1 LAKHSELSGSE
12 SDDPAAPRHARR
24 TSGGAGIPRALLT
37 SLEEH
42 LVSLPGVTLARVE
55 VRPTGEIVGIHLM
68 VAAGVDTSSLIN
80 TVDETLR
87 TTFDLKIS
95 PEQIFVAHVNAR
107 SGSSAARPGDSG
119 VPFEPRRSGGILT
132 ADDSD
137 SPRLARRVY
146 FEDLEV
152 RRSRT
157 SGITCRVSLRK
168 GALVLS
174 GEVTGASSERSRAEL
189 ASRATLA
196 ALGGNVFAPGFAI
209 LAMWLVA
216 YCFMR
221 IWRRSG
227 AGQIVT
233 MTPSQLEVATTSGT
247 SSVRF
252 HPYWAKVQLQEGR
265 HRGWPG
271 KLLIGSHGR
280 YIEIGAFLNEKE
292 RRELAQRI
300 TELLREVQDRG
311 RSQDTSV
318 QGDSE

>member
-1 LAKHSELSGSE
+1 LAKYSDLSSSE
-12 SDDPAAPRHARR
+12 SDDPLAPRQARR

-87 TTFDLKIS
+87 TTFDLKIA

-107 SGSSAARPGDSG
+107 SGSSARPADAG
-119 VPFEPRRSGGILT
+119 VSFEQRRASGGSILM
-132 ADDSD
+132 ADEGDT
-137 SPRLARRVY
+137 PRLARRVY

-196 ALGGNVFAPGFAI
+196 ALGAADVAAQTAAI
-209 LAMWLVA
+209 EHVLLVD
-216 YCFMR
+216 
-221 IWRRSG
+221 S
-227 AGQIVT
+227 
-233 MTPSQLEVATTSGT
+233 L
-247 SSVRF
+247 
-252 HPYWAKVQLQEGR
+252 
-265 HRGWPG
+265 
-271 KLLIGSHGR
+271 
-280 YIEIGAFLNEKE
+280 E
-292 RRELAQRI
+292 RRYVVVAVAARRGREIVPLTGVCEVREDVETAAVLATLSATNRWLAQY
-300 TELLREVQDRG
+300 
-311 RSQDTSV
+311 
-318 QGDSE
+318 

>member
-1 LAKHSELSGSE
+1 MA
-12 SDDPAAPRHARR
+12 
-24 TSGGAGIPRALLT
+24 
-37 SLEEH
+37 
-42 LVSLPGVTLARVE
+42 LPGVTLARVE

-107 SGSSAARPGDSG
+107 SGSAPARTPESG
-119 VPFEPRRSGGILT
+119 VPFEPSHSESVLT
-132 ADDSD
+132 AQEGGSV
-137 SPRLARRVY
+137 RLARRVY

-196 ALGGNVFAPGFAI
+196 ALGAADVAAQTAAI
-209 LAMWLVA
+209 EHVLLVD
-216 YCFMR
+216 
-221 IWRRSG
+221 S
-227 AGQIVT
+227 
-233 MTPSQLEVATTSGT
+233 L
-247 SSVRF
+247 
-252 HPYWAKVQLQEGR
+252 
-265 HRGWPG
+265 
-271 KLLIGSHGR
+271 
-280 YIEIGAFLNEKE
+280 E
-292 RRELAQRI
+292 RRYVVVAVAARRGREIVPLSGVCEVREDVETAAVLATLSATNRWLAQY
-300 TELLREVQDRG
+300 
-311 RSQDTSV
+311 
-318 QGDSE
+318 

>member
-1 LAKHSELSGSE
+1 MAKYSELSGSE
-12 SDDPAAPRHARR
+12 SDDPKEPRHARR

-196 ALGGNVFAPGFAI
+196 ALGAADVAAQTAAI
-209 LAMWLVA
+209 EHVLLVD
-216 YCFMR
+216 
-221 IWRRSG
+221 S
-227 AGQIVT
+227 
-233 MTPSQLEVATTSGT
+233 L
-247 SSVRF
+247 
-252 HPYWAKVQLQEGR
+252 
-265 HRGWPG
+265 
-271 KLLIGSHGR
+271 
-280 YIEIGAFLNEKE
+280 E
-292 RRELAQRI
+292 RRYVVVAVAARRGREIVPLTGVCEVREDVETAAVLATLSATNRWLAQY
-300 TELLREVQDRG
+300 
-311 RSQDTSV
+311 
-318 QGDSE
+318 

>member
-1 LAKHSELSGSE
+1 
-12 SDDPAAPRHARR
+12 
-24 TSGGAGIPRALLT
+24 LLT
-37 SLEEH
+37 SLEDH
-42 LVSLPGVTLARVE
+42 LVTLPGVTLARVE

-68 VAAGVDTSSLIN
+68 VSAGVDTSSLIN

-107 SGSSAARPGDSG
+107 SGSAAARPQESG
-119 VPFEPRRSGGILT
+119 VPLEPSRSGGVLT
-132 ADDSD
+132 ADEGG

-196 ALGGNVFAPGFAI
+196 ALGAADVAAQTAAI
-209 LAMWLVA
+209 EHVL
-216 YCFMR
+216 
-221 IWRRSG
+221 
-227 AGQIVT
+227 IVD
-233 MTPSQLEVATTSGT
+233 SL
-247 SSVRF
+247 
-252 HPYWAKVQLQEGR
+252 
-265 HRGWPG
+265 
-271 KLLIGSHGR
+271 
-280 YIEIGAFLNEKE
+280 E
-292 RRELAQRI
+292 RRYVVVAVAAR
-300 TELLREVQDRG
+300 RG
-311 RSQDTSV
+311 REIVPLTGVCEVREDVETAAVLATLSATNRWLEQY
-318 QGDSE
+318 

>member
-1 LAKHSELSGSE
+1 LAKFSELNNPE
-12 SDDPAAPRHARR
+12 EQDPSSHRSTRR
-24 TSGGAGIPRALLT
+24 VSGGAGIPRALLT

-68 VAAGVDTSSLIN
+68 VSAGVDTGALIS

-87 TTFDLKIS
+87 TTFDLKIA

-107 SGSSAARPGDSG
+107 AGSTSARTSDSG
-119 VPFEPRRSGGILT
+119 LAFETRRPADILT
-132 ADDSD
+132 ADSGD

-196 ALGGNVFAPGFAI
+196 ALGAADVAAQTAAI
-209 LAMWLVA
+209 EHVLLVD
-216 YCFMR
+216 
-221 IWRRSG
+221 S
-227 AGQIVT
+227 
-233 MTPSQLEVATTSGT
+233 L
-247 SSVRF
+247 
-252 HPYWAKVQLQEGR
+252 
-265 HRGWPG
+265 
-271 KLLIGSHGR
+271 
-280 YIEIGAFLNEKE
+280 E
-292 RRELAQRI
+292 RRYVVVAVAARRGREIVPLTGVCEVREDVETAAVLATLSATNRWLAQY
-300 TELLREVQDRG
+300 
-311 RSQDTSV
+311 
-318 QGDSE
+318 

>member
-1 LAKHSELSGSE
+1 LAKFSELSSSE
-12 SDDPAAPRHARR
+12 NDEPASPRQAKR

-68 VAAGVDTSSLIN
+68 VAAGVDTGSLIN

-107 SGSSAARPGDSG
+107 SGSSRPADAATS
-119 VPFEPRRSGGILT
+119 FEQRRTSGGSILM
-132 ADDSD
+132 ADEGDT
-137 SPRLARRVY
+137 PRLARRVY

-196 ALGGNVFAPGFAI
+196 ALGAADVAAQTAAI
-209 LAMWLVA
+209 EHVLLVD
-216 YCFMR
+216 
-221 IWRRSG
+221 S
-227 AGQIVT
+227 
-233 MTPSQLEVATTSGT
+233 L
-247 SSVRF
+247 
-252 HPYWAKVQLQEGR
+252 
-265 HRGWPG
+265 
-271 KLLIGSHGR
+271 
-280 YIEIGAFLNEKE
+280 E
-292 RRELAQRI
+292 RRYVVVAVAARRGREIVPLTGVCEVREDVETAAVLATLSATNRWLAQY
-300 TELLREVQDRG
+300 
-311 RSQDTSV
+311 
-318 QGDSE
+318 

>member
-1 LAKHSELSGSE
+1 LAKYSELSSSE
-12 SDDPAAPRHARR
+12 SDDPLAPRQARR

-87 TTFDLKIS
+87 TTFDLKIA

-107 SGSSAARPGDSG
+107 SGSSARPADAG
-119 VPFEPRRSGGILT
+119 VSFEQRRASGGSILT
-132 ADDSD
+132 ADEGDT
-137 SPRLARRVY
+137 PRLARRVY

-196 ALGGNVFAPGFAI
+196 ALGAADVAAQTAAI
-209 LAMWLVA
+209 EHVLLVD
-216 YCFMR
+216 
-221 IWRRSG
+221 S
-227 AGQIVT
+227 
-233 MTPSQLEVATTSGT
+233 L
-247 SSVRF
+247 
-252 HPYWAKVQLQEGR
+252 
-265 HRGWPG
+265 
-271 KLLIGSHGR
+271 
-280 YIEIGAFLNEKE
+280 E
-292 RRELAQRI
+292 RRYVVVAVAARRGREIVPLTGVCEVREDVETAAVLATLSATNRWLAQY
-300 TELLREVQDRG
+300 
-311 RSQDTSV
+311 
-318 QGDSE
+318 

>member
-1 LAKHSELSGSE
+1 LAKYSELSGSE

-87 TTFDLKIS
+87 ATFDLKIS

-132 ADDSD
+132 ADESD

-196 ALGGNVFAPGFAI
+196 VEHVL
-209 LAMWLVA
+209 LVD
-216 YCFMR
+216 
-221 IWRRSG
+221 S
-227 AGQIVT
+227 
-233 MTPSQLEVATTSGT
+233 L
-247 SSVRF
+247 
-252 HPYWAKVQLQEGR
+252 
-265 HRGWPG
+265 
-271 KLLIGSHGR
+271 
-280 YIEIGAFLNEKE
+280 E
-292 RRELAQRI
+292 RRYVVVAVAARRGREIVPLTGVCEVREDVETAAVLATLSATNRWLAQY
-300 TELLREVQDRG
+300 
-311 RSQDTSV
+311 
-318 QGDSE
+318 

>member
-1 LAKHSELSGSE
+1 V
-12 SDDPAAPRHARR
+12 
-24 TSGGAGIPRALLT
+24 SGGAGIPRALLT

-87 TTFDLKIS
+87 TTFDLKIA

-107 SGSSAARPGDSG
+107 SGSSPARAAADSG
-119 VPFEPRRSGGILT
+119 APFEQRRT
-132 ADDSD
+132 ADIFTADSGD

-152 RRSRT
+152 RRSRV

-196 ALGGNVFAPGFAI
+196 ALGAADVAAQTAAI
-209 LAMWLVA
+209 EHVLLVD
-216 YCFMR
+216 
-221 IWRRSG
+221 S
-227 AGQIVT
+227 
-233 MTPSQLEVATTSGT
+233 L
-247 SSVRF
+247 
-252 HPYWAKVQLQEGR
+252 
-265 HRGWPG
+265 
-271 KLLIGSHGR
+271 
-280 YIEIGAFLNEKE
+280 E
-292 RRELAQRI
+292 RRYVVVAVAARRGREIVPLTGVCEVREDVETAAVLATLSATNRWLAQY
-300 TELLREVQDRG
+300 
-311 RSQDTSV
+311 
-318 QGDSE
+318 

>member
-1 LAKHSELSGSE
+1 LAKYSDLSSSE
-12 SDDPAAPRHARR
+12 SDDPLAPRQARR

-80 TVDETLR
+80 TVGETLR
-87 TTFDLKIS
+87 TTFDLKIA

-107 SGSSAARPGDSG
+107 SGSSARPADAGAS
-119 VPFEPRRSGGILT
+119 FEQRRASGGSILM
-132 ADDSD
+132 ADEGDT
-137 SPRLARRVY
+137 PRLARRVY

-196 ALGGNVFAPGFAI
+196 ALGAADVAAQTAAI
-209 LAMWLVA
+209 EHVLLVD
-216 YCFMR
+216 
-221 IWRRSG
+221 S
-227 AGQIVT
+227 
-233 MTPSQLEVATTSGT
+233 L
-247 SSVRF
+247 
-252 HPYWAKVQLQEGR
+252 
-265 HRGWPG
+265 
-271 KLLIGSHGR
+271 
-280 YIEIGAFLNEKE
+280 E
-292 RRELAQRI
+292 RRYVVVAVAARRGREIVPLTGVCEVREDVETAAVLATLSATNRWLAQY
-300 TELLREVQDRG
+300 
-311 RSQDTSV
+311 
-318 QGDSE
+318 

>member
-1 LAKHSELSGSE
+1 V
-12 SDDPAAPRHARR
+12 
-24 TSGGAGIPRALLT
+24 SGGAGIPRALLT

-68 VAAGVDTSSLIN
+68 VAAGVDTSSLIS

-87 TTFDLKIS
+87 TTFDLKIA

-107 SGSSAARPGDSG
+107 SGSSPAPARAIEGG
-119 VPFEPRRSGGILT
+119 APFEQRRSADILT
-132 ADDSD
+132 ADIGD

-152 RRSRT
+152 RRSRV

-196 ALGGNVFAPGFAI
+196 ALGAADVAAQTAAI
-209 LAMWLVA
+209 EHVLLVD
-216 YCFMR
+216 
-221 IWRRSG
+221 S
-227 AGQIVT
+227 
-233 MTPSQLEVATTSGT
+233 L
-247 SSVRF
+247 
-252 HPYWAKVQLQEGR
+252 
-265 HRGWPG
+265 
-271 KLLIGSHGR
+271 
-280 YIEIGAFLNEKE
+280 E
-292 RRELAQRI
+292 RRYVVVAVAARRGREIVPLTGVCEVREDVETAAVLATLSATNRWLAQY
-300 TELLREVQDRG
+300 
-311 RSQDTSV
+311 
-318 QGDSE
+318 

>member
-1 LAKHSELSGSE
+1 LAKYSELSSSE
-12 SDDPAAPRHARR
+12 SDDPLAPRQARR

-87 TTFDLKIS
+87 TTFDLKIA

-107 SGSSAARPGDSG
+107 SGSSARPADAGVSFEQRRTSGSSILMADEGD
-119 VPFEPRRSGGILT
+119 T
-132 ADDSD
+132 
-137 SPRLARRVY
+137 PRLARRVY

-196 ALGGNVFAPGFAI
+196 ALGAADVAAQTAAI
-209 LAMWLVA
+209 EHVLLVD
-216 YCFMR
+216 
-221 IWRRSG
+221 S
-227 AGQIVT
+227 
-233 MTPSQLEVATTSGT
+233 L
-247 SSVRF
+247 
-252 HPYWAKVQLQEGR
+252 
-265 HRGWPG
+265 
-271 KLLIGSHGR
+271 
-280 YIEIGAFLNEKE
+280 E
-292 RRELAQRI
+292 RRYVVVAVAARRGREIVPLTGVCEVREDVETAAVLATLSATNRWLAQY
-300 TELLREVQDRG
+300 
-311 RSQDTSV
+311 
-318 QGDSE
+318 